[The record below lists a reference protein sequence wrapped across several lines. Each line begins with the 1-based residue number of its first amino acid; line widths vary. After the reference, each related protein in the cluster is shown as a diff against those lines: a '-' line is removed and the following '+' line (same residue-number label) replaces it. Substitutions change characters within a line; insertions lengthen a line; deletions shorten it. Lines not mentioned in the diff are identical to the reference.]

1 MELSIT
7 FNNLPSDVFYDIFK
21 QITDKK
27 TILSFVVV
35 NKELNNLTS
44 LEYLKTLKCIFILQ
58 NHYSYTYS
66 DKIYKVGLIQ
76 WTKELLDKL
85 PESILLD
92 YKKLIL
98 IENVNNVRNEYTYEQ
113 FIKKSL
119 VYKQCQY
126 RGSNNITIS
135 AISIIQNLFAVD
147 FENIFK

>member
-1 MELSIT
+1 M
-7 FNNLPSDVFYDIFK
+7 
-21 QITDKK
+21 
-27 TILSFVVV
+27 
-35 NKELNNLTS
+35 
-44 LEYLKTLKCIFILQ
+44 KCIFILQ

-85 PESILLD
+85 PASILLD

-113 FIKKSL
+113 FIKKIL
-119 VYKQCQY
+119 AYKQCQY

-135 AISIIQNLFAVD
+135 AIYIIQNLFAID